1 MSVVAKRERL
11 SRSRIIIWVV
21 LLALAQVADLVTT
34 QAAMSRGAV
43 EGNMIASG
51 IMGAGGI
58 ALLWLVKGMLVAA
71 MAVAVWLVR
80 RYWDSTRDGRA
91 AVVATLVWRG
101 LQVCVAVLAFTA
113 IHNVAVMTGIA
124 Y

>member
-11 SRSRIIIWVV
+11 SRSRVITWVV

-34 QAAMSRGAV
+34 QAAMSRGAI

-51 IMGAGGI
+51 IMGAGGL

-71 MAVAVWLVR
+71 MAVAVCLVR
-80 RYWDSTRDGRA
+80 RYWDSARDGRGTIA
-91 AVVATLVWRG
+91 ATLVWRG
-101 LQVCVAVLAFTA
+101 LQVCVAVLGFTA

-124 Y
+124 S